1 MKEIFIDIERCTAC
15 KSCEIACV
23 VQHSA
28 SKNLFTA
35 IFETPAPR
43 KRVHVEKA
51 LSFSYPVKC
60 MHCDDAPC
68 IVACPA
74 GAMYRDTEIGS
85 VHVNK
90 DRCMGCWMCAMVCPF
105 GAISADPYRKV
116 ALKCDF
122 CRKRV
127 KEGKKPE
134 CVEAC
139 PTHAL
144 TFGDTEELFKSQR
157 LSAAERVARAVS
169 ITKEEKKVTPLEML
183 RSMGGV

>member
-1 MKEIFIDIERCTAC
+1 
-15 KSCEIACV
+15 
-23 VQHSA
+23 
-28 SKNLFTA
+28 
-35 IFETPAPR
+35 
-43 KRVHVEKA
+43 
-51 LSFSYPVKC
+51 
-60 MHCDDAPC
+60 
-68 IVACPA
+68 
-74 GAMYRDTEIGS
+74 
-85 VHVNK
+85 
-90 DRCMGCWMCAMVCPF
+90 MVCPF

-144 TFGDTEELFKSQR
+144 TFGDTEDLFKSQR